1 MGFLFSNPLFLA
13 GLVGLGVPIA
23 LHLLLKRRNQR
34 LRFSTN
40 RFFLQNE
47 EKASQKRKLRNLL
60 LLSLR
65 MLIFALLVMAFARPF
80 LPISGEAAREH
91 GREQAVLVLDR
102 SLSMT
107 AGKANQVRWNLGQ
120 KAARDYLGHLTGGDR
135 VAVVTCA
142 DRASVAAGFGVPSV
156 AAATIAD
163 LKPSPVAAELGLGL
177 KEALRLLENN
187 EPTLEKTIV
196 VISDLQ
202 RTGTLNLH
210 STVLPKD
217 VALKVISVGDLFT
230 PNFAVTELN
239 LEAHDERRPHATV
252 VSYSDEDRAEVR
264 TETWVD
270 GARVQSR
277 SVTLNSG
284 ESTQV
289 ELELPTMGPGWHPV
303 EFRIQPMRADAMAAD
318 NARFQTVFVPEP
330 VRVLSVEGRGGRRS
344 FEAETFFINTAL
356 DAAMG
361 AGTGTNVP
369 SAFRVVRARPE
380 ELAERLR
387 PAGMGGGKPSW
398 DVVILTGP
406 KGDSAE
412 MADGLERFVKAGG
425 GVLLF
430 AGEGLTPL
438 RFNNRFAAILPANL
452 KSIETA
458 GADTPWHIGEVDL
471 RSPYF
476 DVFAKTG
483 AGDPSLAEFT
493 HRYAMDV
500 LEGSQ
505 WVGRFDDDAPFAVGR
520 EIGRGRVLLVNS
532 SVDAAWNDWP
542 KHKTFVPWLH
552 RVVRHLAGRSTE
564 EVARAGSE
572 VATGTLMEF
581 GTNRLGGSSTMVRW
595 LKPDGTETT
604 LKPGPD
610 GRWPEVDVTVPG
622 VHRWVGAD
630 GREIRRV
637 AANVP
642 PLESDLAAWKA
653 HEFEGRV
660 ARSTEAPTRS
670 LVGNLLG
677 NGRNQKEFWRVL
689 LLGALLLLIVE
700 TLWSNRTYV

>member
-40 RFFLQNE
+40 RFFQQNE
-47 EKASQKRKLRNLL
+47 ERASQKRKLRNLL
-60 LLSLR
+60 LLSFRL
-65 MLIFALLVMAFARPF
+65 LIFALLVMAFARPF
-80 LPISGEAAREH
+80 LPISGDAARER
-91 GREQAVLVLDR
+91 GREQAVIVLDR
-102 SLSMT
+102 SLSMA
-107 AGKANQVRWNLGQ
+107 AGKGNQVRWNLAQ
-120 KAARDYLGHLTGGDR
+120 KAARDYLGRLTGGDR

-142 DRASVAAGFGVPSV
+142 DRAGVVAGFGVPSV

-163 LKPSPVAAELGLGL
+163 LKPSAVAAELGLGL
-177 KEALRLLENN
+177 KEALRLLETS
-187 EPTLEKTIV
+187 EPTLEKTVV

-202 RTGTLNLH
+202 RTSTLNLH

-217 VALKVISVGDLFT
+217 VALKVIPVGDLFT
-230 PNFAVTELN
+230 PNFAVAELN
-239 LEAHDERRPHATV
+239 LEPGDERRPHATV

-264 TETWVD
+264 TELWVD

-277 SVTLNSG
+277 TVTLNAG
-284 ESTQV
+284 ESTPV
-289 ELELPTMGPGWHPV
+289 ELDLPPLGPGWHPV
-303 EFRIQPMRADAMAAD
+303 EFRIQPVRADALAAD
-318 NARFQTVFVPEP
+318 NARFQTVFIPEP

-356 DAAMG
+356 DAAG
-361 AGTGTNVP
+361 GTGSGTNVP
-369 SAFRVVRARPE
+369 SPFRVVRARPE

-387 PAGMGGGKPSW
+387 PASAAGGKPPW
-398 DVVILTGP
+398 DVVVLPGP

-412 MADGLERFVKAGG
+412 MSEALERFVKAGG
-425 GVLLF
+425 GVMLF

-452 KSIETA
+452 KSVETA
-458 GADTPWHIGEVDL
+458 GTDTPWHIGEADL

-476 DVFAKTG
+476 SLFAKTG

-505 WVGRFDDDAPFAVGR
+505 SVARFDDDAPFAVAR

-532 SVDAAWNDWP
+532 SVDTAWNDWP
-542 KHKTFVPWLH
+542 KHKTYVPWLH

-564 EVARAGSE
+564 ELARAGSE
-572 VATGTLMEF
+572 ISTGTMMEF
-581 GTNRLGGSSTMVRW
+581 GTNGLGGAVTTLRW
-595 LKPDGTETT
+595 MKPDGTEAT
-604 LKPGPD
+604 LKPGSD
-610 GRWPEVDVTVPG
+610 GRWPEVEVG
-622 VHRWVGAD
+622 MAGIHRWVGAD
-630 GREIRRV
+630 GREVRRV

-642 PLESDLAAWKA
+642 PLESDLAAWKG

-660 ARSTEAPTRS
+660 ARSTEIPTGS